1 MYICLSGP
9 RGPQRRSLSSDEH
22 LPVKD
27 VVQAG
32 RLQPILPAVPCSALM
47 FSREASFLSLVC
59 LVYYESALIH
69 FLGLGHF
76 LSLAQFQPLV
86 FLFLF
91 SSLDRLLEFTERWS
105 RQSSN
110 ELTKADNPR
119 KQSPVCLNGPK
130 HLQCESALIP
140 AGVGRWD
147 AG

>member
-32 RLQPILPAVPCSALM
+32 RRRPFLPAVPCSALV

-59 LVYYESALIH
+59 LVYYDSALIH
-69 FLGLGHF
+69 FLGLVHF
-76 LSLAQFQPLV
+76 LSLVQFQSLV

-91 SSLDRLLEFTERWS
+91 SSLDSLLEFTQRWS

-110 ELTKADNPR
+110 ELNKADDPR
-119 KQSPVCLNGPK
+119 KQSPVCLHGPK
-130 HLQCESALIP
+130 HLQCESALTP

-147 AG
+147 AD